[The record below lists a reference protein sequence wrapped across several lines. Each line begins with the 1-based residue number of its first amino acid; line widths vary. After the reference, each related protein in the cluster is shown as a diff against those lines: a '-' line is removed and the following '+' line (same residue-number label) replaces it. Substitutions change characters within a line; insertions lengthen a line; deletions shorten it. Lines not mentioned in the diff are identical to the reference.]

1 MAEKGSLS
9 KQSERAK
16 LNIGSGNGNGKN
28 SNNLKK
34 DLKYTLKNF
43 GFFGATVLVIVLA
56 FGVLI
61 GSMVGYF
68 TSRNDCFELLGADEV
83 TLEVGQTYVDP
94 GVKIVEFG
102 KDISAKVVKSGSFM
116 DLENGTSMEEGSF
129 YIDYSVD
136 ATKYSK
142 IWTVHKIRIITF
154 VAASEGDSFEKYMLN
169 GSGTIEV
176 MVGATYT
183 DEGVLQNSYDSDGNI
198 VSTAVDEG
206 AYSTL
211 ISELTADD
219 LENTNTFLTDEKK
232 VSEEAAGK
240 TFVITYKKDGVF
252 ELARTIVIKPAQQT
266 GGEG

>member
-16 LNIGSGNGNGKN
+16 LNIGSGNGNGKS

-102 KDISAKVVKSGSFM
+102 KDISANVVKSGSFM

-142 IWTVHKIRIITF
+142 VWTVHKIRIITF
-154 VAASEGDSFEKYMLN
+154 VAASESDVIEPYTLN
-169 GSGTIEV
+169 GSQIVELS
-176 MVGATYT
+176 VG
-183 DEGVLQNSYDSDGNI
+183 DEYSEAGINHNKYDNDENI
-198 VSTAVDEG
+198 VSTLVTDS
-206 AYSTL
+206 YTVS
-211 ISELTADD
+211 ISELTDE
-219 LENTNTFLTDEKK
+219 ENTNTFLGDDKK
-232 VSEEAAGK
+232 VKAEAAGK
-240 TFVITYKKDGVF
+240 TFVITYTKEGVF

>member
-43 GFFGATVLVIVLA
+43 GFLGATVLVIVLA

-142 IWTVHKIRIITF
+142 VWTVHKIRIITF
-154 VAASEGDSFEKYMLN
+154 VAASESDVIEPYTLN
-169 GSGTIEV
+169 GSQIFELS
-176 MVGATYT
+176 VGEAYS
-183 DEGVLQNSYDSDGNI
+183 EAGINHNKYDNEENV
-198 VSTAVDEG
+198 VSTLVDLDS
-206 AYSTL
+206 YTVS
-211 ISELTADD
+211 ISELTDE
-219 LENTNTFLTDEKK
+219 ENTNTFLGDDNK
-232 VSEEAAGK
+232 VKAEAAGK
-240 TFVITYKKDGVF
+240 TFVITYTKEGVF